1 MHYDKKGDNE
11 DIWYL
16 DNGASNHMTA
26 HREKF
31 QDLDEVVTGRVRFGD
46 GSTVQIMGKG
56 TVVFACKKG
65 EHKAL
70 QEVYYIPKL
79 CSNIISLGQMTED
92 GNKVLMEGD
101 TIKVFDRSGKLLM
114 SVERM

>member
-1 MHYDKKGDNE
+1 MHTVQQCQDAVLLNEEGTLPKMHYDKNGDNE

-16 DNGASNHMTA
+16 DNGASNHMTG
-26 HREKF
+26 HCEKF
-31 QDLDEVVTGRVRFGD
+31 QELDEAVTGRVRIGD

-56 TVVFACKKG
+56 TIVFAYKNG

-79 CSNIISLGQMTED
+79 CSNIISLA
-92 GNKVLMEGD
+92 
-101 TIKVFDRSGKLLM
+101 R
-114 SVERM
+114 